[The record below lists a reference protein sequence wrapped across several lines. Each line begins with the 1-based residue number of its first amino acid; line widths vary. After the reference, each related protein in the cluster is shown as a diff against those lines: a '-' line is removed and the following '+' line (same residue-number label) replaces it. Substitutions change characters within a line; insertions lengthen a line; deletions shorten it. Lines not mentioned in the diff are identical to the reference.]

1 MHMHMQTHKHTH
13 SHMHAC
19 THTHTRMHM
28 HTHKHTLTHSHTLTH
43 THTRACTHTRNKFS
57 FFYSLLQQ
65 LVNSRLVAIFSR
77 HGATPLTPSLLGPMR
92 HELYDRTSTLAQFI
106 DRSGIVVTLP
116 PDLRVSFKRVIHLI
130 MSSDKLIVV
139 TLPPDLRVSY

>member
-1 MHMHMQTHKHTH
+1 M
-13 SHMHAC
+13 
-19 THTHTRMHM
+19 
-28 HTHKHTLTHSHTLTH
+28 HTLTH
-43 THTRACTHTRNKFS
+43 THTLTLTHTHILTLTHTHAHTHTHTQNKFS

-77 HGATPLTPSLLGPMR
+77 HGVTPLTPPLLGPMK

-106 DRSGIVVTLP
+106 NRSGIVVTLP

-130 MSSDKLIVV
+130 MSSDKLIVI
-139 TLPPDLRVSY
+139 TLPPDLRVSQRVNP

>member
-1 MHMHMQTHKHTH
+1 MYNAH
-13 SHMHAC
+13 
-19 THTHTRMHM
+19 THTHTHTQAHTDT
-28 HTHKHTLTHSHTLTH
+28 HTHAHTH
-43 THTRACTHTRNKFS
+43 THTQNKFS

-65 LVNSRLVAIFSR
+65 LINSRLVAIFSR

-116 PDLRVSFKRVIHLI
+116 PDLRVIKRVIHLI
-130 MSSDKLIVV
+130 MSSDKSIFFLC
-139 TLPPDLRVSY
+139 TFY